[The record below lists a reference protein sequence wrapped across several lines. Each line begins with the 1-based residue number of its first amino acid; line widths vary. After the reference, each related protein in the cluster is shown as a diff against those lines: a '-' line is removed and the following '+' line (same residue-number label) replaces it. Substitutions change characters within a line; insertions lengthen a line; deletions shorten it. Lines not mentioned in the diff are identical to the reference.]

1 MRQLADMSTTF
12 GENHPQMVNTRAE
25 IQSVRDKMRDEVKRI
40 IQDDINEVA
49 VAKARE
55 QELTSS
61 MAKLQG
67 DAARVDLA
75 GVELRDL
82 TRDADTN
89 RELFQTF

>member
-1 MRQLADMSTTF
+1 
-12 GENHPQMVNTRAE
+12 
-25 IQSVRDKMRDEVKRI
+25 
-40 IQDDINEVA
+40 
-49 VAKARE
+49 
-55 QELTSS
+55 

-89 RELFQTF
+89 RQLFETFLMRFREIVEQQGLQEADARILSAADMPIFALAPARPSCSR